1 MASSMPALQ
10 TSTRTASGQRRFGT
24 TEKPV
29 KCGSLHLRSCD
40 KGGGGRNGG
49 RVTVEA
55 VNGAVN
61 VNGAVA
67 VRVGHVS
74 VAPPSS
80 KDDGDAFG
88 LGKFVERRLVYR
100 QQFVI
105 RSYEIGPD
113 RTATMETLMNLLQV
127 HKYIQ
132 SLKHFYASQ
141 YMIEQVLNRIITFR
155 L

>member
-1 MASSMPALQ
+1 MRSLYN
-10 TSTRTASGQRRFGT
+10 
-24 TEKPV
+24 
-29 KCGSLHLRSCD
+29 GS
-40 KGGGGRNGG
+40 GGGRNGG

-67 VRVGHVS
+67 VRVGHVP
-74 VAPPSS
+74 VPPPSS

-88 LGKFVERRLVYR
+88 FGLGKFVERKLVYR

-127 HKYIQ
+127 HK
-132 SLKHFYASQ
+132 
-141 YMIEQVLNRIITFR
+141 
-155 L
+155 